1 MVVRGFGGSY
11 GGVGCG
17 TVFSLCAVHPA
28 RQVALGFCLNVR
40 DFEDLSTIEQ

>member
-1 MVVRGFGGSY
+1 MVMGFGGSY

-17 TVFSLCAVHPA
+17 TVLSLRAVHPA
-28 RQVALGFCLNVR
+28 RQVALSFCLNVR